1 MSGVASEG
9 LVLDAGVTDFL
20 ERHGAGEAF
29 QTVREV
35 VRTCFPEL
43 RSVKVWLLDD
53 PDEDGRTWA
62 VLQVSMP
69 ASHPPGLLQAQR
81 RRYHEEL
88 ARQLPLEYNPL
99 FALSVDFTQG

>member
-1 MSGVASEG
+1 MSVVDSEG
-9 LVLDAGVTDFL
+9 VVVGAGVRDFL

-29 QTVREV
+29 QTVHEV
-35 VRTCFPEL
+35 ARTCFPEL

-69 ASHPPGLLQAQR
+69 APHPPGLLQAQR

-88 ARQLPLEYNPL
+88 ARQLPPEYNPL